1 VRRLQRFVSGPFL
14 KSSNDSSMELIEIGR
29 IVRSHGLEGR
39 VKVLSYL
46 ETPDVLYD
54 LSGLYVGRSVREA
67 VLFPLV
73 AVQAGTGC
81 FFLQLLGIGDRD
93 AAERLRGSSVWMPSE
108 KMLKLPEGEY
118 YWREIIGLQVI
129 TEEDQTLGRI
139 EAVFP
144 TGSNDVYV
152 CRGAGQ
158 EILLP
163 AIGDVVRRIDKD
175 RGVMVVRL
183 LKGLVGS

>member
-1 VRRLQRFVSGPFL
+1 MRHPQRFASGPFL

-46 ETPDVLYD
+46 ETPEALHG
-54 LSGLYVGRSVREA
+54 LSGLLVGCSFPEA
-67 VLFPLV
+67 VLFPFV
-73 AVQAGTGC
+73 AIQAVKDS
-81 FFLQLLGIGDRD
+81 FILQLSGIDDRD
-93 AAERLRGSSVWMPSE
+93 AAERLRGCSVWMPSE
-108 KMLKLPEGEY
+108 KMQKLPEGEY
-118 YWREIIGLQVI
+118 YWLEIIGLHVF
-129 TEEDQTLGRI
+129 TEEDEILGRI

-152 CRGAGQ
+152 CRGGGR

-163 AIGDVVRRIDKD
+163 AIGDVVRKIDTD
-175 RGVMVVRL
+175 RGIMVVRL
-183 LKGLVGS
+183 LKGLL